1 MYFDFED
8 SRPDTPRVPS
18 GVSRGAGVLLS
29 VAFHGL
35 GVLAIVVVPA
45 AFTGHA
51 LTRPEPERETVRYVQ
66 MTPRV
71 DRSERTKRPAEMS
84 DQDRRSASPIRP
96 LNPENSAPYS
106 RGNTPEKTE
115 AVVTPPSTGAD
126 AGTAG
131 GATSSADVPSKV
143 SPDAPVLPSGSS
155 RQLGDTLRNLQRY
168 LQDQNFNNLRGGLTE
183 QDPDIQFDAKGVEF
197 GPWLRRFVAQVKS
210 NWNVPQSAMA
220 LPGRVVIQFHV
231 LKNGAI
237 RDLQVVKPSTIE
249 GYTVAA
255 FTALKLSN
263 PTLPLPAEY
272 PAESAFFTV
281 TFHYNERRP

>member
-1 MYFDFED
+1 MYFDLED

-18 GVSRGAGVLLS
+18 GASRGAGVILS
-29 VAFHGL
+29 IAFHAL

-51 LTRPEPERETVRYVQ
+51 LMKPEVERETVRYVQ

-71 DRSERTKRPAEMS
+71 DRSTRPKRPAEMS
-84 DQDRRSASPIRP
+84 DMDRKSTTPIKP

-115 AVVTPPSTGAD
+115 AVVTPPATGAD
-126 AGTAG
+126 ATSQGA
-131 GATSSADVPSKV
+131 GATSTDVPSKV
-143 SPDAPVLPSGSS
+143 SPDAPVLPAGPSG
-155 RQLGDTLRNLQRY
+155 QLGDTLRNLQRY
-168 LQDQNFNNLRGGLTE
+168 LKDQNFNNLRGGLTE

-220 LPGRVVIQFHV
+220 MPGRVVIQFHV
-231 LKNGAI
+231 MKNGAI
-237 RDLQVVKPSTIE
+237 RDLQIVKPSSIE

-263 PTLPLPAEY
+263 PTLPLPTEY

>member
-1 MYFDFED
+1 MYFDLED

-18 GVSRGAGVLLS
+18 GASRGAGVVLS
-29 VAFHGL
+29 IAFHAL
-35 GVLAIVVVPA
+35 GVLAIVVLPA

-51 LTRPEPERETVRYVQ
+51 LTQPELPRETVRYVQ

-71 DRSERTKRPAEMS
+71 DRSAQPKRPAEMS
-84 DQDRRSASPIRP
+84 DMDRRSASPIRP
-96 LNPENSAPYS
+96 LNPENTAPYS

-115 AVVTPPSTGAD
+115 AVVTPPSSGND
-126 AGTAG
+126 ASVS
-131 GATSSADVPSKV
+131 GATSAGADVPSKV
-143 SPDAPVLPSGSS
+143 SPDAPTLQSGQSK
-155 RQLGDTLRNLQRY
+155 QLGDTLRNLQRY

-237 RDLQVVKPSTIE
+237 RDLQIVKPSTIE

>member
-1 MYFDFED
+1 MYFDLDD

-18 GVSRGAGVLLS
+18 GLSRGAGVVVS
-29 VAFHGL
+29 IVIHAL
-35 GVLAIVVVPA
+35 GVVAIVVLPA

-51 LTRPEPERETVRYVQ
+51 LTRPEVPNETVRYVQ

-71 DRSERTKRPAEMS
+71 DRSARPKRPAEMS
-84 DQDRRSASPIRP
+84 DTDRRSATAIRP

-106 RGNTPEKTE
+106 RGNSPEKTE
-115 AVVTPPSTGAD
+115 AVVTPPSSGNDASVTGSTA
-126 AGTAG
+126 AG
-131 GATSSADVPSKV
+131 ADVPSKV
-143 SPDAPVLPSGSS
+143 SPDAPTLQSGQSK
-155 RQLGDTLRNLQRY
+155 QLGDTLRNLQRY

-220 LPGRVVIQFHV
+220 MPGRVVIQFHV
-231 LKNGAI
+231 MKNGAI
-237 RDLQVVKPSTIE
+237 RDLQIVKPSTIE

-272 PAESAFFTV
+272 PADSAFFTV